1 MLAEKTDYLTAGIH
15 IGMKSCSKYMKKFV
29 YKTREDGLSVFNL
42 EEVDNRIAVAAKF
55 LSRFKKIMVVSHKSV
70 GDQAAKK
77 FSDVVGAKAAIGR
90 FSPGT
95 LTNPSYRDFYEP
107 DIVLITDPQI
117 DSQAVVEAKK
127 RRVPIAA
134 LCDTPHEGTDVD
146 MIIPVNNNGKKALAL
161 TFYILAREMLKI
173 KGNIK
178 KDSEFKFTLKDFGD
192 DTPKKEK
199 QEVKEEDLEKYISV
213 EIENVEPSKKPKAK
227 KPKKESPKQEESQ
240 PQSESEAKEK
250 PKKEQAAKKPKKEK
264 EEQASVEAKE
274 EKPAES

>member
-42 EEVDNRIAVAAKF
+42 EEVDNRISVAAKF

-77 FSDVVGAKAAIGR
+77 FSDVIGAKAAIGR

-107 DIVLITDPQI
+107 DVVLITDPLI
-117 DSQAVVEAKK
+117 DSQAVIEAKK

-134 LCDTPHEGTDVD
+134 LCDTPHEGTDID

-161 TFYILAREMLKI
+161 TFYILTREMLKI
-173 KGNIK
+173 KGSIK
-178 KDSEFKFTLKDFGD
+178 KDSEFKLTLKDFGD

-199 QEVKEEDLEKYISV
+199 QEVREEDLEKYISV
-213 EIENVEPSKKPKAK
+213 EIETVESSKPKAK
-227 KPKKESPKQEESQ
+227 KPKKE
-240 PQSESEAKEK
+240 
-250 PKKEQAAKKPKKEK
+250 AAPKKPKKEEDAPK
-264 EEQASVEAKE
+264 IE
-274 EKPAES
+274 EKPVAKES

>member
-42 EEVDNRIAVAAKF
+42 EEVDNRISVAAKF

-77 FSDVVGAKAAIGR
+77 FADVIGAKTAIGR

-107 DIVLITDPQI
+107 DVVLITDPLI

-161 TFYILAREMLKI
+161 TFYILTREMMKI
-173 KGNIK
+173 RGNIK

-199 QEVKEEDLEKYISV
+199 QEVREEDLEKYISV
-213 EIENVEPSKKPKAK
+213 EIETVGPSKTPKAK
-227 KPKKESPKQEESQ
+227 KPKKENPKQESEGQ

-250 PKKEQAAKKPKKEK
+250 PKKEQTAKKPKKEEDAPK
-264 EEQASVEAKE
+264 TE
-274 EKPAES
+274 EKPIVQES